1 MLTEKIE
8 FLEDLWPEIY
18 SSRQNK
24 NILTWPC
31 TGIEEFNKTPCLVVS
46 KERLKGLIPL
56 EESGINVS
64 HDDKISRR
72 RLMSLIGQDIN
83 FLVIGIDKKNNL
95 FVGSR
100 LKAMEK
106 LSQIAWDKLEPGQIK
121 TVIARRI
128 IRRPKQDGTVNDIGL
143 YVELDGIE
151 IFLPVQEL
159 SYGWVGDIS
168 SQIQPGDVFD
178 VKVVNIDKD
187 KQRIDLSV
195 KSLYPDPWPDC
206 ADRYNKNAI
215 YAGTVTGIAQY
226 GIFVDFEPGV
236 NALCRHPKS
245 GKLTKGDKVAVLIT
259 RINSN
264 EKKINGVITRVLRR
278 N

>member
-1 MLTEKIE
+1 MLSEKLE

-24 NILTWPC
+24 TILSWPC
-31 TGIEEFNKTPCLVVS
+31 IGIEEVNKTPCLVVS

-64 HDDKISRR
+64 YDDKISHR
-72 RLMSLIGQDIN
+72 RLMSLIGQDLN

-95 FVGSR
+95 FIGSR
-100 LKAMEK
+100 LKAMER
-106 LSQIAWDKLEPGQIK
+106 LSSAAWDTLKPGQTK
-121 TVIARRI
+121 TAVARRI
-128 IRRPKQDGTVNDIGL
+128 VRRPKPDGTVNDIGL
-143 YVELDGIE
+143 YVEIDGIE
-151 IFLPVQEL
+151 VFLPVQEL

-178 VKVVNIDKD
+178 VKIIAIDKD

-206 ADRYNKNAI
+206 AIRYTKNAV
-215 YAGTVTGIAQY
+215 YVGTVTGVAEY

-236 NALCRHPKS
+236 NALCKHPKS
-245 GKLTKGDKVAVLIT
+245 GKLNKGDRVAVLIT
-259 RINSN
+259 RITPDD
-264 EKKINGVITRVLRR
+264 KKINGVIARVIRR